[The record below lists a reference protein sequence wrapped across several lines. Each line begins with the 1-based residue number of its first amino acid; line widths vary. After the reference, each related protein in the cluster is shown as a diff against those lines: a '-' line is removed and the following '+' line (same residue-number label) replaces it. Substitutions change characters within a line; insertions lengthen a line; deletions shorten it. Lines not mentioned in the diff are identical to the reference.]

1 VIAKVSMC
9 ITPRDRESKMKRLLI
24 LTPVVAIAIA
34 VLPATPA
41 AAQKWYEKAVKKVE
55 AKFTPAEAKPGQT
68 VTFTVTVELNDGFH
82 TYPTVQTDKQ
92 AAAMVNEI
100 KFPDPGTLIFV
111 GKVEDPKDQKTKS
124 EPDLGILEMAYCT
137 GTVTYTRKAVVSPK
151 AAAGA
156 STVKLTTFRLSV
168 CDKDNC
174 FPPKAVPVEAA
185 LKVLDGP
192 AVEVE
197 KAYAEEVKKAL
208 EK

>member
-1 VIAKVSMC
+1 MKC
-9 ITPRDRESKMKRLLI
+9 ILAFASILACI
-24 LTPVVAIAIA
+24 LTL
-34 VLPATPA
+34 LPSSTAS
-41 AAQKWYEKAVKKVE
+41 AQKWYEKAVKKVE
-55 AKFTPAEAKPGQT
+55 AKFSPAEAKPGQT
-68 VTFTVTVELNDGFH
+68 VTFTVTIELNDGYH
-82 TYPTVQTDKQ
+82 TYPTEQTDKQ

-100 KFPDPGTLIFV
+100 KFPKPDTVIFV
-111 GKVEDPKDQKTKS
+111 GKTQDPKDTQTKA
-124 EPDLGILEMAYCT
+124 EPDLGILELRYCT
-137 GTVTYTRKAVVSPK
+137 GSATYTRKAVVSPK

-156 STVKLTTFRLSV
+156 ATVKLPAFKLSV

-174 FPPKAVPVEAA
+174 FPPKTLMLEAA